1 MQMPNICDLSPCAQ
15 DRSSLNYLPH
25 KGHKEMLHAS
35 PVISLTAA
43 PKHKQGVSVARKAKS
58 PQPSAKSGLR
68 RLASPLAFL
77 LALCLLVICFYDTG
91 YTSLP
96 PTGKRYDTAKAGIEN
111 LRMDAKRSGQREPW
125 EKLAAEFR
133 SIYDA
138 DPGWPNR
145 PAALFRAAE
154 SLEEL
159 ARRSFAKADARK
171 AIECYESVAMRH
183 ADSRLADDALF
194 HAAKLRAAW
203 LKDDKGALELIGRIK
218 SQYPKGDMLAEA
230 LALEKTLLAS
240 AQGRTA
246 PEARQVAVAANKT
259 AVEDQPAP
267 AAQSAS
273 PAAAASSPP
282 SAAASAAPSAAAQP
296 AVAQAATATPGL
308 AAALTVPLPQSQI
321 LPRYRKAKADMD
333 ALRADKVRSCWRQPW
348 EELAAE
354 FLRIYQS
361 RKNWAISPGAL
372 FRAAASQEALAGC
385 SHLPAEYRQAR
396 DLYLGLAQEFP
407 KSALADDALLRAAA
421 IEADRL
427 NQPAE
432 ALELLDAIATL
443 YSHGDMLPQVK
454 EIRARLTGQP
464 DAAQASK
471 AGNTPPAASTPEVH
485 MLSWNSLSKNAVE
498 IVLELSSPARYSAK
512 LVEGKKGT
520 PSSLYIELEDAS
532 VVKDVRQGVTIKG
545 SLLQAVRVRDRKGG
559 GAVMQFSFRDVR
571 RFDTQM
577 ESNPCRIVLRVAAG
591 NTPLPPRKAAG
602 ATFAEQNTP
611 APHRE
616 TPLPDSRQAN
626 DMARQLGLTLRT
638 VFIDA
643 GHGGRDPGTTHN
655 DIFERV
661 ITLDVALTLGRLL
674 QANGVDVVYSRT
686 KDTGLSLRERTSI
699 ANAAGADIFVSIH
712 VNANEDSSINGFE
725 TYYLDLASNND
736 AARVAALENAGSD
749 HRLGDMQ
756 KMLADVMLNARV
768 DESRR
773 LAQDIQRFSMFR
785 LNKRQYAVR
794 NNGVKSAPFHVLLGA
809 QMPAVLVELGYCTHA
824 AEARNLANAKYRL
837 ALAEGLAEGILAYKD
852 RLLKRR
858 TAQNSLTPESADA
871 M

>member
-1 MQMPNICDLSPCAQ
+1 M
-15 DRSSLNYLPH
+15 
-25 KGHKEMLHAS
+25 
-35 PVISLTAA
+35 
-43 PKHKQGVSVARKAKS
+43 ARKAKS
-58 PQPSAKSGLR
+58 PRPQPSTRSGLR
-68 RLASPLAFL
+68 RLAPPLAFL
-77 LALCLLVICFYDTG
+77 LALCLLVVCFYDTG

-96 PTGKRYDTAKAGIEN
+96 PTAKRYDTAKAGIES

-133 SIYDA
+133 AIYDA

-171 AIECYESVAMRH
+171 AIECYESVALRH

-218 SQYPKGDMLAEA
+218 SQYPKGDMLPEA

-246 PEARQVAVAANKT
+246 PEARQVAVAENKA

-267 AAQSAS
+267 AAQGGNS
-273 PAAAASSPP
+273 PAAN
-282 SAAASAAPSAAAQP
+282 AAPSAAQ
-296 AVAQAATATPGL
+296 VAAATPGL
-308 AAALTVPLPQSQI
+308 AAALAAPLPQNQL
-321 LPRYRKAKADMD
+321 LPRYRKAKADME

-348 EELAAE
+348 EDLAAE

-372 FRAAASQEALAGC
+372 FRAAASQEALADC

-396 DLYLGLAQEFP
+396 DLYLSLAQEFP
-407 KSALADDALLRAAA
+407 KSALADDALLRAA
-421 IEADRL
+421 IIDADRL
-427 NQPAE
+427 NQTAE

-443 YSHGDMLPQVK
+443 YSHGDMLPQAK
-454 EIRARLTGQP
+454 DMRARLTGQSG
-464 DAAQASK
+464 AAQAGK
-471 AGNTPPAASTPEVH
+471 ADPTPPAAVSPEVH

-498 IVLELSSPARYSAK
+498 IVLELSSPARYNAK
-512 LVEGKKGT
+512 LVEGKKGA
-520 PSSLYIELEDAS
+520 PSSLYIELENAS

-545 SLLQAVRVRDRKGG
+545 SLLQSVRVRDRKGG

-571 RFDTQM
+571 RFDTQV

-591 NTPLPPRKAAG
+591 NTPLPPRKASG
-602 ATFAEQNTP
+602 AAFAEQGKP
-611 APHRE
+611 APTRE
-616 TPLPDSRQAN
+616 TPLPDSRQVN

-643 GHGGRDPGTTHN
+643 GHGGRDPGTNHN
-655 DIFERV
+655 GILERA

-686 KDTGLSLRERTSI
+686 RDTGLSLRERTTR

-712 VNANEDSSINGFE
+712 VNANEDPSVNGFE
-725 TYYLDLASNND
+725 TYYLDLASNSE
-736 AARVAALENAGSD
+736 AARVAALENSGSD

-773 LAQDIQRFSMFR
+773 LAQDIQRLSMFR
-785 LNKRQYAVR
+785 LKKREYAVR

>member
-1 MQMPNICDLSPCAQ
+1 M
-15 DRSSLNYLPH
+15 
-25 KGHKEMLHAS
+25 
-35 PVISLTAA
+35 
-43 PKHKQGVSVARKAKS
+43 ARKAKS
-58 PQPSAKSGLR
+58 PRPQPSTRSGLR
-68 RLASPLAFL
+68 RLAPPLAFL
-77 LALCLLVICFYDTG
+77 LALCLLVVCFYDTG

-96 PTGKRYDTAKAGIEN
+96 PTAKRYDTAKAGIES
-111 LRMDAKRSGQREPW
+111 LRMDDKRSGQREPW

-133 SIYDA
+133 AIYDA

-171 AIECYESVAMRH
+171 AIECYESVALRH

-218 SQYPKGDMLAEA
+218 SQYPKGDMLPEA

-246 PEARQVAVAANKT
+246 PEARQVTVAENKA

-267 AAQSAS
+267 AAQGGNP
-273 PAAAASSPP
+273 PAAST
-282 SAAASAAPSAAAQP
+282 APSAAQ
-296 AVAQAATATPGL
+296 VAASTPGL
-308 AAALTVPLPQSQI
+308 AAALAAPLPQNQL

-333 ALRADKVRSCWRQPW
+333 TLRADKVRSCWRQPW

-372 FRAAASQEALAGC
+372 FRAAASQEALADC
-385 SHLPAEYRQAR
+385 SHLAAEYRQAR
-396 DLYLGLAQEFP
+396 DLYLSLAQEFP
-407 KSALADDALLRAAA
+407 KSALADDALLRAA
-421 IEADRL
+421 IIDADRL

-443 YSHGDMLPQVK
+443 YSHGDMLPQAK

-464 DAAQASK
+464 DAAQAGK
-471 AGNTPPAASTPEVH
+471 AGNAPVTAVSPEVH

-512 LVEGKKGT
+512 LVEGKKGA
-520 PSSLYIELEDAS
+520 PSSLYIELENAS

-545 SLLQAVRVRDRKGG
+545 SLLQSVRVRDRKGG

-571 RFDTQM
+571 RFDTQV

-591 NTPLPPRKAAG
+591 NTPLPPRKASG
-602 ATFAEQNTP
+602 AAFAEQDKP
-611 APHRE
+611 APPRE
-616 TPLPDSRQAN
+616 TPLPDSRQVN

-643 GHGGRDPGTTHN
+643 GHGGRDPGTNHN
-655 DIFERV
+655 GILERV

-686 KDTGLSLRERTSI
+686 KDTGLSLRERTTR

-712 VNANEDSSINGFE
+712 VNANEDPSVNGFE
-725 TYYLDLASNND
+725 TYYLDLASNNE
-736 AARVAALENAGSD
+736 AARVAALENSGSD

-773 LAQDIQRFSMFR
+773 LAQDIQRLSMFR
-785 LNKRQYAVR
+785 LKKREYTVR

>member
-1 MQMPNICDLSPCAQ
+1 M
-15 DRSSLNYLPH
+15 
-25 KGHKEMLHAS
+25 
-35 PVISLTAA
+35 
-43 PKHKQGVSVARKAKS
+43 ARKAKS
-58 PQPSAKSGLR
+58 SRPQLSTRSGLR
-68 RLASPLAFL
+68 RLVPPLAFL
-77 LALCLLVICFYDTG
+77 LALCLLVVCFYDTG

-96 PTGKRYDTAKAGIEN
+96 PTAKRYDTAKAGIES

-133 SIYDA
+133 AIYDA

-171 AIECYESVAMRH
+171 AIECYESVALRH

-218 SQYPKGDMLAEA
+218 SQYPKGDMLPEA

-246 PEARQVAVAANKT
+246 PEARQVAVAENKA

-267 AAQSAS
+267 AAQGGNS
-273 PAAAASSPP
+273 PAAN
-282 SAAASAAPSAAAQP
+282 AAPSAAQ
-296 AVAQAATATPGL
+296 VAAATPGL
-308 AAALTVPLPQSQI
+308 AAALAAPLPQNQL

-372 FRAAASQEALAGC
+372 FRAAASQEALADC

-396 DLYLGLAQEFP
+396 DLYLSLAQEFP
-407 KSALADDALLRAAA
+407 KSVLADDALLRAA
-421 IEADRL
+421 IIDADRL
-427 NQPAE
+427 NQTAE

-443 YSHGDMLPQVK
+443 YPHGDMLPQAK
-454 EIRARLTGQP
+454 DMRARLTGQP
-464 DAAQASK
+464 GAAQAGK
-471 AGNTPPAASTPEVH
+471 ADPTPPAAFSPEVH

-498 IVLELSSPARYSAK
+498 IVLELSSPARYNAK
-512 LVEGKKGT
+512 LVEGKKGA
-520 PSSLYIELEDAS
+520 PSSLYIELENAS

-545 SLLQAVRVRDRKGG
+545 SLLQSVRVRDRKGG

-591 NTPLPPRKAAG
+591 NTPLPPRKASG
-602 ATFAEQNTP
+602 AAFAEQGKP
-611 APHRE
+611 VPPRE
-616 TPLPDSRQAN
+616 TPLPDSRQVN

-643 GHGGRDPGTTHN
+643 GHGGRDPGTNHN
-655 DIFERV
+655 GILERA

-686 KDTGLSLRERTSI
+686 RDTGLSLRERTTR

-712 VNANEDSSINGFE
+712 VNANEDPSVNGFE
-725 TYYLDLASNND
+725 TYYLDLASNSE
-736 AARVAALENAGSD
+736 AARVAALENSGSD

-773 LAQDIQRFSMFR
+773 LAQDIQRLSMFR
-785 LNKRQYAVR
+785 LKKREYAVR

>member
-1 MQMPNICDLSPCAQ
+1 M
-15 DRSSLNYLPH
+15 
-25 KGHKEMLHAS
+25 
-35 PVISLTAA
+35 
-43 PKHKQGVSVARKAKS
+43 ARKSKS
-58 PQPSAKSGLR
+58 PRPQPSTRSGLR
-68 RLASPLAFL
+68 RLAPPLAFL

-96 PTGKRYDTAKAGIEN
+96 PTAKRYDTAKAGIET
-111 LRMDAKRSGQREPW
+111 LRMDVKRSAQREPW

-194 HAAKLRAAW
+194 HAARLRAAW
-203 LKDDKGALELIGRIK
+203 LKDDKGALDLIGRIK

-246 PEARQVAVAANKT
+246 PEARQVAVTQNKA
-259 AVEDQPAP
+259 AVEDQPASTAQNQAPP
-267 AAQSAS
+267 AA
-273 PAAAASSPP
+273 PP
-282 SAAASAAPSAAAQP
+282 AAPSGP
-296 AVAQAATATPGL
+296 AATQSAAVQASAATPGL
-308 AAALTVPLPQSQI
+308 AAALAAPLPQDQI

-348 EELAAE
+348 EELTAE

-372 FRAAASQEALAGC
+372 FRAAASQEALAAC
-385 SHLPAEYRQAR
+385 SHQSAEYRQAR
-396 DLYLGLAQEFP
+396 DLYLSLAQEFP

-443 YSHGDMLPQVK
+443 YSQGDMLPQAK
-454 EIRARLTGQP
+454 ELRARLTGQP
-464 DAAQASK
+464 DAPQTIK
-471 AGNTPPAASTPEVH
+471 TNTAPPEVH

-520 PSSLYIELEDAS
+520 PSSLYIDLEDAS

-545 SLLQAVRVRDRKGG
+545 SLLQTVRVRDRKGG

-571 RFDTQM
+571 RFDTQI

-591 NTPLPPRKAAG
+591 DTPLPPRKAAG
-602 ATFAEQNTP
+602 AAFAEQSKPATP
-611 APHRE
+611 RE
-616 TPLPDSRQAN
+616 TPLPDSRQVN

-643 GHGGRDPGTTHN
+643 GHGGRDPGTSHH
-655 DIFERV
+655 DILERT

-686 KDTGLSLRERTSI
+686 KDTGLSLRERTGR

-736 AARVAALENAGSD
+736 AARVAALENSGSD

-773 LAQDIQRFSMFR
+773 LAQDIQRLSMFR

-824 AEARNLANAKYRL
+824 VEARNLANAKYRL